1 LGCENARKHIDK
13 EVLLVDITPDKILRV
28 AVYCRVSTDK
38 DDQANSLES
47 QQKYFKEYIE
57 RNPMWE
63 LCEIYVDEGISGTS
77 TKKRKAFNKMMVDAE
92 LGKFDMII
100 TKEISRFARNTL
112 DSIYYTRKLKNFGVG
127 VRFANDN
134 LYTLDPDAELR
145 LTIMASIAQEE
156 SRKTSERVKWGQKR
170 RMEDGVVFGCSMLG
184 YDVKDGKI
192 YVNPEGAE
200 VVRRIFHK
208 YVNEQKG
215 TGTIAKEL
223 AAEGMPSFTNSK
235 WTATVILRTLHNEKY
250 CGDLIQKKTITP
262 DYLTHEAVRNK
273 GQEEFVVIRDHHEP
287 IISRELFEKA
297 QEELKFR
304 STANDRK
311 ARLGRKHCFSGK
323 ITCAEC
329 GRSYVFHDKIQ
340 PNGKRRQIWECYNKK
355 KYGSKKRFDE
365 LKDEWV
371 GCDAKPVMDKDLKAI
386 MYSII
391 ENLEINK
398 ESVLNT
404 LETQLKSVIDMSE
417 FEDYETKLKQ
427 YERVKE
433 QRESLVDLYLDKCL
447 TKDEF
452 KNKCHELDRK
462 IEDMRVELAE
472 LSKRN
477 IEKKDS
483 ASVIAECLEFARERL
498 QNCEPTE
505 DFIKEILDE
514 MVIHK
519 DKTIEVK
526 LRLIPDKWKFVI
538 VSINNAESQRTPCV
552 LASSNCRL
560 PTSVK
565 RPLSSG

>member
-1 LGCENARKHIDK
+1 M
-13 EVLLVDITPDKILRV
+13 DITPDKILRV

-112 DSIYYTRKLKNFGVG
+112 DSIYYTRKLKSFGVG

-208 YVNEQKG
+208 YVNERKG

-287 IISRELFEKA
+287 IISRELFERA

-323 ITCAEC
+323 ITCAGC
-329 GRSYVFHDKIQ
+329 GKYYRRKVKETGPVWICTTYNTYGKTACPSKAIPESILEAIADEVGGIGKITTLQACEGNTLVLTLTSGEQIVKQWQDRS
-340 PNGKRRQIWECYNKK
+340 RRQSWTPEMKEK
-355 KYGSKKRFDE
+355 ARQ
-365 LKDEWV
+365 
-371 GCDAKPVMDKDLKAI
+371 KDL
-386 MYSII
+386 
-391 ENLEINK
+391 
-398 ESVLNT
+398 
-404 LETQLKSVIDMSE
+404 
-417 FEDYETKLKQ
+417 
-427 YERVKE
+427 ER
-433 QRESLVDLYLDKCL
+433 RS
-447 TKDEF
+447 
-452 KNKCHELDRK
+452 HH
-462 IEDMRVELAE
+462 
-472 LSKRN
+472 
-477 IEKKDS
+477 
-483 ASVIAECLEFARERL
+483 AS
-498 QNCEPTE
+498 T
-505 DFIKEILDE
+505 
-514 MVIHK
+514 
-519 DKTIEVK
+519 
-526 LRLIPDKWKFVI
+526 
-538 VSINNAESQRTPCV
+538 
-552 LASSNCRL
+552 
-560 PTSVK
+560 
-565 RPLSSG
+565 